1 VFRVT
6 ISPLMILAGDP
17 SSFGNLPVKR
27 IMRIIVFTLCIFFCL
42 QACNQPAP
50 VSIRITGEAQGTTYA
65 ITYLS
70 ANNDSYKE
78 EVDSILKA
86 IDLSL
91 STYVPQS
98 LISRINQNQNG
109 VVVDHHF
116 KEVFNKAK
124 EVSTL
129 TGGVFDV
136 TVAPLINAYGF
147 GFTKRARVDSMMVD
161 SLLRL
166 VGYQGVQLEGSRLVK
181 SDPRIMLDFNAIAQG
196 YTVDVLSGYL
206 ESRGISSYLVELGG
220 EVRTK
225 GKKSNEQ
232 DWKIGIDQ
240 PSEDFGEERPLKAIV
255 RLRDKALATS
265 GNYRKFYLEDGRKY
279 AHIIDPHTG
288 YPAKHHLLSATV
300 IANNCMTAD
309 AYATAFMVMGVEKAR
324 QFLSLHKDLGLEVYF
339 IYDEQGVWKTY
350 MSESLKQ
357 WVEDLP

>member
-1 VFRVT
+1 
-6 ISPLMILAGDP
+6 
-17 SSFGNLPVKR
+17 
-27 IMRIIVFTLCIFFCL
+27 MRKMKIIIVALCIFSCL
-42 QACNQPAP
+42 QSCNQPAP

-70 ANNDSYKE
+70 ANNISYKE
-78 EVDSILKA
+78 GVDSILKA

-91 STYVPQS
+91 STYHPQS
-98 LISRINQNQNG
+98 IISRINQNQTG
-109 VVVDHHF
+109 VLADHHF
-116 KEVFNKAK
+116 TAVFNKAA
-124 EVSTL
+124 EVSAL
-129 TGGVFDV
+129 TEGVFDV

-147 GFTKRARVDSMMVD
+147 GFTKRLQVDSMMID

-166 VGYQGVQLEGSRLVK
+166 VGYQNVQLEGRRLVK

-196 YTVDVLSGYL
+196 YTVDVLSRYL
-206 ESRGISSYLVELGG
+206 ESMGISSYLVELGG
-220 EVRTK
+220 EVRTR

-240 PSEDFGEERPLKAIV
+240 PREDIVEGRPLKAII

-265 GNYRKFYLEDGRKY
+265 GNYRKFYVEDGQRY

-288 YPAKHHLLSATV
+288 YPARHHLLSATV
-300 IANNCMTAD
+300 VADHCMTAD
-309 AYATAFMVMGVEKAR
+309 AYATAFMVMGMEKAK
-324 QFLSLHKDLGLEVYF
+324 QFLSTHKELGLEVYF

-350 MSESLKQ
+350 MSESLKE